1 MLKLRNAVRAHV
13 SKGEKMMLP
22 SLRNFA
28 ITFLVSLFIFAA
40 LAYFLADFAMEH
52 FSGGFV
58 KEPETET
65 ETAEETVG
73 VFNPFEDD
81 DDTVTS
87 MIQGTSFNFVLVG
100 LDYQKDIFDD
110 YHASMS
116 DFLSKALSGVQDDGV
131 GQMLTYEMTR
141 DISADAV
148 LVGRV
153 DKEDHRLVLTA
164 LSGNTRVFVDGV
176 HTSLGSVFID
186 KGLDFFLGKVSAMT
200 GFSFDYYGVVSI
212 PTMESIINNLG
223 GLSFKVPCDMEY
235 EDPVEGLTISL
246 KAGSQWLSGE
256 TAMQVLRYAD
266 YENRDISRMA
276 ILREMAI
283 SMLTSINKIT
293 TLANAPDLYKNLKN
307 GISTNLRLA
316 DFTDNLDLIFRIGDF
331 EVVNYEYPGKMT
343 MDNGDPMFVPDTAK
357 AISALLQYRS

>member
-1 MLKLRNAVRAHV
+1 
-13 SKGEKMMLP
+13 MLP

-28 ITFLVSLFIFAA
+28 ITFLVSLIIFAS
-40 LAYFLADFAMEH
+40 LAYFLADFAMEN
-52 FSGGFV
+52 FSDGFT
-58 KEPETET
+58 KETEST
-65 ETAEETVG
+65 TDTAEETVG
-73 VFNPFEDD
+73 VFNPFDEVENPG
-81 DDTVTS
+81 TTT
-87 MIQGTSFNFVLVG
+87 IQGTSFNFVLVG
-100 LDYQKDIFDD
+100 LDYQGGVFDD
-110 YHASMS
+110 YHASMP
-116 DFLSKALSGVQDDGV
+116 DYLSKALSGVQDEGI
-131 GQMLTYEMTR
+131 GQMLSYEMKR
-141 DISADAV
+141 SISADAV
-148 LVGRV
+148 LLGRV

-164 LSGNTRVFVDGV
+164 LPGNTRVFVDGV

-186 KGLDFFLGKVSAMT
+186 KGLDFFLGKVSAIT

-212 PTMESIINNLG
+212 PTMESIIDNLG

-235 EDPVEGLTISL
+235 EDPTEGLTISL

-256 TAMQVLRYAD
+256 TAMQVLRYAE

-283 SMLTSINKIT
+283 SMMTSINKIT

-343 MDNGDPMFVPDTAK
+343 VENGDPMFVPDTAK
-357 AISALLQYRS
+357 AIAALLQYRS

>member
-1 MLKLRNAVRAHV
+1 
-13 SKGEKMMLP
+13 MLP

-28 ITFLVSLFIFAA
+28 ITFLVSLLIFSA
-40 LAYFLADFAMEH
+40 LAYFLADFAMEN
-52 FSGGFV
+52 FSGGFT
-58 KEPETET
+58 KDPETET
-65 ETAEETVG
+65 GTAEETLG
-73 VFNPFEDD
+73 VFNPFEENDD
-81 DDTVTS
+81 NVTT

-100 LDYQKDIFDD
+100 LDYQKDVFDD
-110 YHASMS
+110 YPESMS
-116 DFLSKALSGVQDDGV
+116 DYLAKALSGVQDEGI
-131 GQMLTYEMTR
+131 GKSLSYEMTR

-148 LVGRV
+148 IVGRV

-164 LSGNTRVFVDGV
+164 LPGNTRVFVDGV

-186 KGLDFFLGKVSAMT
+186 KGLDFFLGKVSAIT

-212 PTMESIINNLG
+212 PTMVSIIDQLG
-223 GLSFKVPCDMEY
+223 GLSYKVPCDMEY

-266 YENRDISRMA
+266 YENRDISRLA

-283 SMLTSINKIT
+283 SMMTSINKIT
-293 TLANAPDLYKNLKN
+293 TLAHAPDLYKNLKN

-343 MDNGDPMFVPDTAK
+343 VENGDPMFVPDTAK
-357 AISALLQYRS
+357 AIAALLQYRS

>member
-1 MLKLRNAVRAHV
+1 
-13 SKGEKMMLP
+13 MLP

-28 ITFLVSLFIFAA
+28 ITFLVSLCIFAG
-40 LAYFLADFAMEH
+40 LAYFLADFAMEN
-52 FSGGFV
+52 FTGGFAL
-58 KEPETET
+58 ESETDQVT
-65 ETAEETVG
+65 VEETVG
-73 VFNPFEDD
+73 VFNPFVEIDD
-81 DDTVTS
+81 NVTTT
-87 MIQGTSFNFVLVG
+87 IQGNSFNFILVG
-100 LDYQKDIFDD
+100 LDYQEGVFDD
-110 YHASMS
+110 YHDSMS
-116 DFLSKALSGVQDDGV
+116 ALLSKALAGTQDDGV
-131 GQMLTYEMTR
+131 GQMLTYEMKR
-141 DISADAV
+141 SISADAV
-148 LVGRV
+148 IVGRV

-186 KGLDFFLGKVSAMT
+186 KGLEFFIGKVSAIT

-212 PTMESIINNLG
+212 PTMESIIDNLG

-276 ILREMAI
+276 ILRDMAV
-283 SMLTSINKIT
+283 SMLTSVNKIT

-343 MDNGDPMFVPDTAK
+343 VVGGDPMFVPDTTT
-357 AISALLQYRS
+357 AIAALLKYRS

>member
-1 MLKLRNAVRAHV
+1 
-13 SKGEKMMLP
+13 MLP

-28 ITFLVSLFIFAA
+28 ITFIVSLFIFAA
-40 LAYFLADFAMEH
+40 LAFFLADFAMEN
-52 FSGGFV
+52 FSGGFAS
-58 KEPETET
+58 ETEAET

-73 VFNPFEDD
+73 VFNPFEN
-81 DDTVTS
+81 TEENVTTT
-87 MIQGTSFNFVLVG
+87 IQGTSFNFILVG
-100 LDYQKDIFDD
+100 LDYQRDVFDD
-110 YHASMS
+110 YHESMS
-116 DFLSKALSGVQDDGV
+116 EYLSKALAGVQDDGV
-131 GQMLTYEMTR
+131 AQMLTYEMKR
-141 DISADAV
+141 DISADAI

-176 HTSLGSVFID
+176 HTSLGSVFVD
-186 KGLDFFLGKVSAMT
+186 KGLEFFIGKVSAMT
-200 GFSFDYYGVVSI
+200 GFAFDYYGVVSI
-212 PTMESIINNLG
+212 PTMESIIDNLG

-235 EDPVEGLTISL
+235 EDPVEGLTISF
-246 KAGSQWLSGE
+246 KAGSQWLSGAE
-256 TAMQVLRYAD
+256 AMQVLRYAD

-276 ILREMAI
+276 VLREMAA

-331 EVVNYEYPGKMT
+331 EVVNYEYPGRMT
-343 MDNGDPMFVPDTAK
+343 VDNGDPMFVPDTAK
-357 AISALLQYRS
+357 ALAALLQYRS

>member
-1 MLKLRNAVRAHV
+1 
-13 SKGEKMMLP
+13 MLP

-40 LAYFLADFAMEH
+40 LAYFLADFAMVN
-52 FSGGFV
+52 FSGGFTAGS
-58 KEPETET
+58 ETET
-65 ETAEETVG
+65 ETEEETVG
-73 VFNPFEDD
+73 VFNPFENNEENVSS
-81 DDTVTS
+81 T
-87 MIQGTSFNFVLVG
+87 IQGNSFNFILVG
-100 LDYQKDIFDD
+100 LDYQKDVFDD

-116 DFLSKALSGVQDDGV
+116 DYLAKALAGVQDTGV
-131 GQMLTYEMTR
+131 AQMLTYEMTR

-153 DKEDHRLVLTA
+153 DKEDRRLVLTA

-176 HTSLGSVFID
+176 HTTLGSVFVD

-212 PTMESIINNLG
+212 PTMESIIDNLG

-235 EDPVEGLTISL
+235 EDPIEGLTISL

-256 TAMQVLRYAD
+256 KAMQVLRYAD
-266 YENRDISRMA
+266 YENRDISRMS
-276 ILREMAI
+276 IIREMAI

-331 EVVNYEYPGKMT
+331 DVVNYEYPGKMT
-343 MDNGDPMFVPDTAK
+343 VENGDPMFVPDTQK
-357 AISALLQYRS
+357 AIAALLQYRS

>member
-1 MLKLRNAVRAHV
+1 
-13 SKGEKMMLP
+13 MLP

-28 ITFLVSLFIFAA
+28 ITFVVSLLIFAA
-40 LAYFLADFAMEH
+40 LAYFLADFAMEN
-52 FSGGFV
+52 FSGGFA
-58 KEPETET
+58 KETET
-65 ETAEETVG
+65 VTDTTEETVG
-73 VFNPFEDD
+73 VFNPFEEVENPG
-81 DDTVTS
+81 TT

-100 LDYQKDIFDD
+100 LDYQKDAFDD
-110 YHASMS
+110 YHASMP
-116 DFLSKALSGVQDDGV
+116 DYLSKALSGVQDAGV
-131 GQMLTYEMTR
+131 GQLLSYEMTR

-148 LVGRV
+148 IVGRV

-176 HTSLGSVFID
+176 HTALGSVFME
-186 KGLDFFLGKVSAMT
+186 KGLDFFLGKVSAIT

-212 PTMESIINNLG
+212 PTMASIIDQLG

-235 EDPVEGLTISL
+235 EDPVEELTISL

-266 YENRDISRMA
+266 YENRDISRLA
-276 ILREMAI
+276 VLRDMAI
-283 SMLTSINKIT
+283 SMMTSINKIT
-293 TLANAPDLYKNLKN
+293 TLAHAPDLYKSLKN

-343 MDNGDPMFVPDTAK
+343 VENGDPMFVPDTAK